1 MGDVDLPSKGKI
13 FVIFN
18 WVRKITNIGA
28 ELDFCQMKEE
38 RLRERK
44 KEEGRRKKDR
54 MERLDSKMD
63 IYISSRNEMER
74 RNQLPPKEAVNVVR
88 YDRVINII

>member
-18 WVRKITNIGA
+18 RVRKITNIGA
-28 ELDFCQMKEE
+28 ELDFSQMEEE
-38 RLRERK
+38 RLRE
-44 KEEGRRKKDR
+44 RKKDR

-63 IYISSRNEMER
+63 YTFLLVMEWR
-74 RNQLPPKEAVNVVR
+74 EE
-88 YDRVINII
+88 INCL

>member
-1 MGDVDLPSKGKI
+1 MGGVDLPSKGKI

-18 WVRKITNIGA
+18 WVSKITNIGA
-28 ELDFCQMKEE
+28 ELDFSQMKEE

-44 KEEGRRKKDR
+44 KDG

-63 IYISSRNEMER
+63 YTFLLVMKWREE
-74 RNQLPPKEAVNVVR
+74 
-88 YDRVINII
+88 INCL

>member
-44 KEEGRRKKDR
+44 KER

-63 IYISSRNEMER
+63 LYISSRNEMKR
-74 RNQLPPKEAVNVVR
+74 RNQLPLKEAVNCC
-88 YDRVINII
+88 

>member
-18 WVRKITNIGA
+18 WVSKITNIGA
-28 ELDFCQMKEE
+28 ELDFSQMEEE
-38 RLRERK
+38 RLREK
-44 KEEGRRKKDR
+44 KKDR

-63 IYISSRNEMER
+63 YTFLLVMKWREE
-74 RNQLPPKEAVNVVR
+74 
-88 YDRVINII
+88 INCL

>member
-18 WVRKITNIGA
+18 RVRKITNIGA
-28 ELDFCQMKEE
+28 ELDFSQMEEE
-38 RLRERK
+38 RLRR
-44 KEEGRRKKDR
+44 KEERKKDR

-63 IYISSRNEMER
+63 YTFLLVMEWR
-74 RNQLPPKEAVNVVR
+74 EE
-88 YDRVINII
+88 INCL

>member
-44 KEEGRRKKDR
+44 KER

-63 IYISSRNEMER
+63 LYISSRNEMER
-74 RNQLPPKEAVNVVR
+74 RNQLPLKEG
-88 YDRVINII
+88 YQLLLDMIE

>member
-18 WVRKITNIGA
+18 RVRKITNIGA

-44 KEEGRRKKDR
+44 KER

-63 IYISSRNEMER
+63 LYISSRNEMER
-74 RNQLPPKEAVNVVR
+74 RNQLPLKEG
-88 YDRVINII
+88 YQLLLDMIE

>member
-44 KEEGRRKKDR
+44 KER

-63 IYISSRNEMER
+63 LYISSRNEMER

>member
-18 WVRKITNIGA
+18 RVRKITNIGA
-28 ELDFCQMKEE
+28 ELDFSQMEEE

-44 KEEGRRKKDR
+44 KER

-63 IYISSRNEMER
+63 YTFLLVMEWR
-74 RNQLPPKEAVNVVR
+74 EE
-88 YDRVINII
+88 INCL

>member
-18 WVRKITNIGA
+18 RVRKITNIGA
-28 ELDFCQMKEE
+28 ELDFSQMEE
-38 RLRERK
+38 KRLRE
-44 KEEGRRKKDR
+44 RKKDR

-63 IYISSRNEMER
+63 YTFLLVMEWR
-74 RNQLPPKEAVNVVR
+74 EE
-88 YDRVINII
+88 INCL

>member
-18 WVRKITNIGA
+18 RVRKITNIGA
-28 ELDFCQMKEE
+28 ELDFSQMEEE
-38 RLRERK
+38 RLRE
-44 KEEGRRKKDR
+44 RKKDR

-63 IYISSRNEMER
+63 YTFLLVMKWRE
-74 RNQLPPKEAVNVVR
+74 
-88 YDRVINII
+88 DINCL

>member
-44 KEEGRRKKDR
+44 KER

-63 IYISSRNEMER
+63 LYISSRNEMER
-74 RNQLPPKEAVNVVR
+74 RNQLPLKEAVNVVR
-88 YDRVINII
+88 YDRINK